1 MKKDSVKGSVRNTAV
16 MIIKAIDLKGK
27 PDIIAVEVM
36 ENESEATYT
45 ELFNNLKK
53 RGARKGVALCIR
65 RSYRLTGSN

>member
-1 MKKDSVKGSVRNTAV
+1 MCKKHSCNWS
-16 MIIKAIDLKGK
+16 IKAIDINGK

-53 RGARKGVALCIR
+53 RGARKGMVLCIR
-65 RSYRLTGSN
+65 RSYRVTGSN